1 VLDTFYN
8 ADVAVV
14 DLSVQ
19 LQQSALFYH
28 LGVRE
33 SFGMKENIL
42 LYNDYDTEATL
53 RMKVRCIM
61 KRNFRGNLT
70 QFCSGLLILMFKF
83 IQSLKVDLPVGF
95 S

>member
-1 VLDTFYN
+1 MDFGETNVLDSFYN

-19 LQQSALFYH
+19 TQQSSMFYH

-42 LYNDYDTEATL
+42 LYNDTDNDSTI
-53 RMKVRCIM
+53 RVKVKKLGSYQQSI
-61 KRNFRGNLT
+61 
-70 QFCSGLLILMFKF
+70 IL
-83 IQSLKVDLPVGF
+83 
-95 S
+95 

>member
-1 VLDTFYN
+1 MQFEKLDFGETNVLDTFYN

-19 LQQSALFYH
+19 LQQSSLFYH

-42 LYNDYDTEATL
+42 LYNDMDSEATI
-53 RMKVRCIM
+53 R
-61 KRNFRGNLT
+61 
-70 QFCSGLLILMFKF
+70 
-83 IQSLKVDLPVGF
+83 LKLSCQNVPVFGMLALH
-95 S
+95 